1 MARIL
6 EWVAWRIPWT
16 EEPGGL
22 QSMGSQTNQ
31 LSTHA
36 GMQAGLLGQARG
48 TWSLLRLTHPFHH
61 VKYKSAVDEEAK
73 IIFTFSSLKYIIMF
87 LHHGLTEYLQFGVRF
102 LPSPPDR
109 EFYCC
114 FKKSKQLNNNTEI
127 ARLSGGFPRFSASQ
141 VVLTPCPRRELYV
154 VNQLPS
160 LSLPQ
165 IQLQTVD

>member
-61 VKYKSAVDEEAK
+61 VKYKSAVEEEAK

-87 LHHGLTEYLQFGVRF
+87 LHHGLTEYLQFGV
-102 LPSPPDR
+102 D
-109 EFYCC
+109 FYHLL
-114 FKKSKQLNNNTEI
+114 QTEN
-127 ARLSGGFPRFSASQ
+127 ST
-141 VVLTPCPRRELYV
+141 VVLK
-154 VNQLPS
+154 N
-160 LSLPQ
+160 LSN
-165 IQLQTVD
+165 